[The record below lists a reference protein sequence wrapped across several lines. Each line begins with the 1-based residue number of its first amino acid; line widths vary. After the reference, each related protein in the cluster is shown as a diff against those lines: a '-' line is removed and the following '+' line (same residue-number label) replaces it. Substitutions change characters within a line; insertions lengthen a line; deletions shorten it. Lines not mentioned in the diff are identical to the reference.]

1 MLNVF
6 FTVDV
11 EVWCDGW
18 RDLDARFPEAFRRYV
33 YGATPRGE
41 FGLRYQCEVLRD
53 HGLTGVFFVEPL
65 FSGRFGPEPLAEIVN
80 LISERGHEIQLHL
93 HTEWADE
100 WPTPPVAGVKGKR
113 QFLRDWD
120 AGEQRLLIAE
130 GLRRLEAAGGG
141 QARCFRAG
149 SFGFDAR
156 TLDAL
161 AALGVPFDSS
171 YNATAFGPSS
181 GVGGG
186 AALHDLHLER
196 GVAEWPM
203 TVYDT
208 GAGHLRHAQLGACSS
223 NEVEHLLWEALG
235 QRRRSFVLLSHNFEL
250 LTPSKTSPDPVVVG
264 RFRRICRFLARHRE
278 SFRVRGFADLPVP
291 TTAPPQPSA
300 LRSSLWR
307 SSLRLAEQ
315 AWRGRYR

>member
-18 RDLDARFPEAFRRYV
+18 RDLNARFPEAFQRYV
-33 YGATPRGE
+33 YGPTPRGE

-65 FSGRFGPEPLAEIVN
+65 FSGRFGPEPLAEIVG
-80 LISERGHEIQLHL
+80 LISERGQEVQLHL

-100 WPTPPVAGVKGKR
+100 WPMPPVPGVKGKR
-113 QFLRDWD
+113 RYLRDW
-120 AGEQRLLIAE
+120 APEEQRVLLAE
-130 GLRRLEAAGGG
+130 GLRRLHAAGGG
-141 QARCFRAG
+141 RARCFRAG
-149 SFGFDAR
+149 NFGFDVH

-181 GVGGG
+181 GVGRDCL
-186 AALHDLHLER
+186 LHDLHLER

-203 TVYDT
+203 SVYHT
-208 GAGHLRHAQLGACSS
+208 GTGRLRHVQLGACSIH
-223 NEVEHLLWEALG
+223 EIEPLLWKALY
-235 QRRRSFVLLSHNFEL
+235 QRRRSFVLLSHSFEL
-250 LTPSKTSPDPVVVG
+250 LTRSKTRPDNTVVR
-264 RFRRICRFLARHRE
+264 RFRRLCRFLDRHRD
-278 SFRVRGFADLPVP
+278 SFWVRGFADLPVP
-291 TTAPPQPSA
+291 AHAAPQPPA
-300 LRSSLWR
+300 LRSNLWR
-307 SSLRLAEQ
+307 TGARIAEQ
-315 AWRGRYR
+315 VWRRTYA